1 MMIWRFAPLL
11 LVYGHTVAFGVDI
24 MKVHLNVKQWM
35 NLAWIFHFPLLLL
48 AVITCFPPGAG
59 AQTVDEVIAKNIQ
72 ARGGAEKLKSVH
84 SLRTSSKLTQG
95 SFRAEFRQENKRA
108 DKVREEII
116 IQGLA
121 LVRAYDGKTGWKIS
135 PFVGRKDPELL
146 SQDDLKSLVVDA
158 DMDGPLMEYKEK
170 GHKAE
175 LVGHDSMEGTDCFKI
190 KLSMKNGDV
199 RYYYLDSDSY
209 LELKIEIQTTIRG
222 ALQESELYYGD
233 YEQVNGIYY
242 PFTVEQAQKG
252 SSSRTQ
258 ISVEKIEHNVP
269 LEDAVFSMPA
279 SKPETKATPA
289 GK

>member
-1 MMIWRFAPLL
+1 
-11 LVYGHTVAFGVDI
+11 
-24 MKVHLNVKQWM
+24 MKVELRAAPWGQFSSRV
-35 NLAWIFHFPLLLL
+35 LRFFLVF
-48 AVITCFPPGAG
+48 AVITCFSFRAS

-72 ARGGAEKLKSVH
+72 ARGGKDKLKAVS
-84 SLRTSSKLTQG
+84 SIRTTAKLSQG

-108 DKVREEII
+108 DKVREEFI

-121 LVRAYDGKTGWKIS
+121 QVQAYDGKTGWQIS
-135 PFVGRKDPELL
+135 PFGGRKDPELL
-146 SQDDLKSLVVDA
+146 AQDDLKNLVVDA
-158 DMDGPLMEYKEK
+158 DMDGQLMEYKEK

-199 RYYYLDSDSY
+199 RYYYLDADSF
-209 LELKIEIQTTIRG
+209 LELKVEIQTTIRG
-222 ALQESELYYGD
+222 ALQENEQYFGD

-242 PFTVEQAQKG
+242 PFAVEQAQKG

-258 ISVEKIEHNVP
+258 FSVEKIEHNIP
-269 LEDAVFSMPA
+269 LEDKHFSMPV
-279 SKPETKATPA
+279 SKPETKAPPA

>member
-1 MMIWRFAPLL
+1 
-11 LVYGHTVAFGVDI
+11 
-24 MKVHLNVKQWM
+24 MKVQLIARPWAVLGSVFRFW
-35 NLAWIFHFPLLLL
+35 LLLL
-48 AVITCFPPGAG
+48 AAGTCFSLGAG
-59 AQTVDEVIAKNIQ
+59 GQTVDEVIAKNIQ
-72 ARGGAEKLKSVH
+72 ARGGAERLKSVR
-84 SLRTSSKLTQG
+84 SLRTSSKLSQG

-116 IQGLA
+116 IQGLTQ
-121 LVRAYDGKTGWKIS
+121 VQAYDGKTGWQIS
-135 PFVGRKDPELL
+135 PFNGRKDAELL
-146 SQDDLKSLVVDA
+146 SQDDLKSLAVDA
-158 DMDGPLMEYKEK
+158 DMDQPLMEYKEK

-190 KLSMKNGDV
+190 KLSLKNGDV
-199 RYYYLDSDSY
+199 RYYYLDADSY
-209 LELKIEIQTTIRG
+209 LELKVEIQTTIRG

-242 PFTVEQAQKG
+242 PFTIDQAQKG

-258 ISVEKIEHNVP
+258 ISVEKIEQNVP

-279 SKPETKATPA
+279 SKPETKAPPA